1 MVSDPKEGRVFFPV
15 AIGAGCIWLALL
27 GWGQRERFLAGVNDF
42 AQLYAGA
49 TLVGTPELYSPE
61 ANKRVHREVIG
72 VVVDSVYYSRPPFYA
87 FLLKPLAALPYRA
100 AYWVFQSVSFL
111 CLAWFLWA
119 FARGRVEVALFA
131 CLYPPLII
139 VLLNCQDAGIALAL
153 AGAGYLLLERDKPF
167 AAGLVWSMCSI
178 KPHLFVFLPVVLI
191 VHRKWRA
198 LAGGV
203 AGGCLLVALSFA
215 AQGRNWISEYL
226 TLLRDPQIH
235 PRPDYMP
242 NFQALRVAIDPHL
255 SESWLVPAILL
266 AGALALIAIWGAG
279 HWALAFALALPAS
292 LLVSYHAYVQDTV
305 LLLLTLALFLRHGA
319 APPMVRFAALAVT
332 PIPPLMGL
340 AGVPWSAVYPVYL
353 TLWIGLAAFRAVI
366 GDGRPTD
373 ETLMAPTPSPARK
386 AAPNTGLALE
396 RV

>member
-1 MVSDPKEGRVFFPV
+1 MTKEQ
-15 AIGAGCIWLALL
+15 AE
-27 GWGQRERFLAGVNDF
+27 ERFLAGVNDF

-61 ANKRVHREVIG
+61 ANKRVHREAIG
-72 VVVDSVYYSRPPFYA
+72 VELSSVYYSRPPFYA

-111 CLAWFLWA
+111 CLAWFLLA
-119 FARGRVEVALFA
+119 FARSPVEVALFA
-131 CLYPPLII
+131 CLYPPLIF

-153 AGAGYLLLERDKPF
+153 AGAGYLLLERDRPF
-167 AAGLVWSMCSI
+167 AAALVWSMCAI

-198 LAGGV
+198 LAGG
-203 AGGCLLVALSFA
+203 CLLVALSFA

-226 TLLRDPQIH
+226 ALLRNPEIH
-235 PRPDYMP
+235 PDPDHMP

-255 SESWLVPAILL
+255 SESWLLPATLL
-266 AGALALIAIWGAG
+266 AAALALIAIWGAG

-340 AGVPWSAVYPVYL
+340 AGVPWSAVYPIYL
-353 TLWIGLAAFRAVI
+353 TLWIGLAAFRAAS
-366 GDGRPTD
+366 GDSRPTD
-373 ETLMAPTPSPARK
+373 ETLMAPTPSR
-386 AAPNTGLALE
+386 AALHIPQT
-396 RV
+396 

>member
-1 MVSDPKEGRVFFPV
+1 MSDRKEGRVFFPL

-27 GWGQRERFLAGVNDF
+27 AWGQRERFLAGVNDF

-61 ANKRVHREVIG
+61 ANKRVHREAIG
-72 VVVDSVYYSRPPFYA
+72 VELSSVYYSRPPFYA

-119 FARGRVEVALFA
+119 FARSPVEVALFA
-131 CLYPPLII
+131 CLYPPLIF

-153 AGAGYLLLERDKPF
+153 AGAGYLLLERDRPF
-167 AAGLVWSMCSI
+167 AAGLVWSMCAI

-198 LAGGV
+198 LAGG
-203 AGGCLLVALSFA
+203 CLLVALSFA

-226 TLLRDPQIH
+226 ALLRSPEIH
-235 PRPDYMP
+235 PDPDHMP

-255 SESWLVPAILL
+255 SESWLLPATLL
-266 AGALALIAIWGAG
+266 VAALALIAIWEQG
-279 HWALAFALALPAS
+279 
-292 LLVSYHAYVQDTV
+292 T
-305 LLLLTLALFLRHGA
+305 
-319 APPMVRFAALAVT
+319 
-332 PIPPLMGL
+332 
-340 AGVPWSAVYPVYL
+340 
-353 TLWIGLAAFRAVI
+353 
-366 GDGRPTD
+366 GRWRS
-373 ETLMAPTPSPARK
+373 PSPYRPACW
-386 AAPNTGLALE
+386 
-396 RV
+396 